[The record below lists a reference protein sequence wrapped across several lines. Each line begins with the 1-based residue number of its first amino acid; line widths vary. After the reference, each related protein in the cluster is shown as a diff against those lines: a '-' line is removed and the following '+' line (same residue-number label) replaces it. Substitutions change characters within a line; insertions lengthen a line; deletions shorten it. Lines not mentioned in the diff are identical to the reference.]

1 MNICSNC
8 TVSYLCQS
16 AARQQQVLSRT
27 DPKQFPQALCIA
39 EGKLGLGRSTRPKRS
54 GFLALEGV
62 LTPGA
67 MLARF
72 NYMHFYIYHIEWLLT
87 LPIHFDSIIW
97 IIHNNPMFNPKVP
110 TFWHSTKWTNSASQ
124 EIERY
129 NMLLSSVRSSIKTLQ
144 KGIQGRQSLEKI
156 AAFVPFKVGDFF
168 TKSGMGIISPS
179 LN

>member
-1 MNICSNC
+1 
-8 TVSYLCQS
+8 LCQS

-27 DPKQFPQALCIA
+27 DPKQFPQGLCIA

-72 NYMHFYIYHIEWLLT
+72 NYMYFYNLLYIIYRVIINIADQFLFNFPQQSNVQSKGSNVLT
-87 LPIHFDSIIW
+87 FDQ
-97 IIHNNPMFNPKVP
+97 V
-110 TFWHSTKWTNSASQ
+110 NSASQ

-144 KGIQGRQSLEKI
+144 KGIQGRHLR
-156 AAFVPFKVGDFF
+156 
-168 TKSGMGIISPS
+168 
-179 LN
+179 